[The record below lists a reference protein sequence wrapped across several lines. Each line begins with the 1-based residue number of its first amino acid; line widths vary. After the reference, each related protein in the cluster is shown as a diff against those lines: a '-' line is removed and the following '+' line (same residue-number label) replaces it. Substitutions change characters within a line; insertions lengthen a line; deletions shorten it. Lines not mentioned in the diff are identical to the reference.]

1 VKARELIGNA
11 SYGPD
16 HLKALF
22 IAFDQ
27 AWEIIAG
34 DVGASPQAVEAARLR
49 LASVILSLGDEARDP
64 DWLKNEA
71 LQIMR
76 ATIPA
81 RGALPRTPKS

>member
-1 VKARELIGNA
+1 MKARELIRNA

-16 HLKALF
+16 HLKVLF

-34 DVGASPQAVEAARLR
+34 DVGANPQAVEAARLR
-49 LASVILSLGDEARDP
+49 LASIILSLGDEAKDP
-64 DWLKNEA
+64 DWLRNA
-71 LQIMR
+71 AVQIMR

-81 RGALPRTPKS
+81 RGGQPTAPKS